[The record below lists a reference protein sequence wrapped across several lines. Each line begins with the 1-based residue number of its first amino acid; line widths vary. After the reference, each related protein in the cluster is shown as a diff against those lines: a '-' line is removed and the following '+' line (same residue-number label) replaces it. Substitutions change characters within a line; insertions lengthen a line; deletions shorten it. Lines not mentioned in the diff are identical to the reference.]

1 MSLPFKTILTVDAET
16 RWSSK
21 PTDWCE
27 DSFTLSKMTTE
38 SYIRDK
44 KFKAF
49 GVCIHEYGTDK
60 HTQWYKHEE
69 LPRIFSCYDWTKTAV
84 LAHNAMFDIGIMSM
98 IYGINPC
105 FIFDSLSMARAL
117 RGVEVGNSL
126 AKLAEEFELPPKGRA
141 VHSTDGLY
149 ELTPEI
155 EAELL
160 DYCKH
165 DVFLCEEV
173 FTRLLTGL
181 HGGGRIAP
189 AYPSKELRLI
199 DMTIR
204 VFTEPQLVLGVPM
217 LGEARDEE
225 NEKLQVA
232 LERCG
237 VSESE
242 LASNDQFA
250 LVLERMGQLPPTKKK
265 RPTIKTPNPVG
276 LNFAFA
282 KNDAH
287 FQQMLNGDNEDVA
300 LLCEARLRVKST
312 LERTRAQ
319 RFIDIASRGTMPV
332 PLAYYGAETGRWQ
345 AAKGGSINFQNMKR
359 GSFLRKAVMAPDG
372 YVIGVMDLS
381 QIEPRVIAWLAGYDV
396 MLEIFR
402 AGGDPYA
409 TFGAIMF
416 SIPGLN
422 AADHPLLRQSAKSAM
437 LGASYQ
443 LGWAAFSAQL
453 LVGFL
458 GAPPKRYTK
467 EEARQL
473 GVTSAAVKKFIENK
487 WHMEKMMEIAR
498 TCTDEE
504 LLIHCLAAKA
514 IIEKYR
520 ATAEPVVEFWG
531 FLQERLVAS
540 LIGGEEYE
548 YKGVL
553 TFKKE
558 EIVLVNGMS
567 LKYPNIEIRKDERGR
582 SEYWYGLG
590 DKKQKL
596 YAGRLANNVTQALA
610 RIVMSDG
617 MLRIAKKRRVVG
629 SVHDEALTLL
639 PEATAV
645 PDLAWMKEQMVM
657 EPKWMPGIPL
667 NAGGGFHK
675 RYGLAK
681 N

>member
-1 MSLPFKTILTVDAET
+1 M
-16 RWSSK
+16 
-21 PTDWCE
+21 
-27 DSFTLSKMTTE
+27 
-38 SYIRDK
+38 
-44 KFKAF
+44 
-49 GVCIHEYGTDK
+49 
-60 HTQWYKHEE
+60 
-69 LPRIFSCYDWTKTAV
+69 
-84 LAHNAMFDIGIMSM
+84 
-98 IYGINPC
+98 
-105 FIFDSLSMARAL
+105 
-117 RGVEVGNSL
+117 
-126 AKLAEEFELPPKGRA
+126 
-141 VHSTDGLY
+141 
-149 ELTPEI
+149 
-155 EAELL
+155 
-160 DYCKH
+160 
-165 DVFLCEEV
+165 
-173 FTRLLTGL
+173 
-181 HGGGRIAP
+181 
-189 AYPSKELRLI
+189 
-199 DMTIR
+199 
-204 VFTEPQLVLGVPM
+204 
-217 LGEARDEE
+217 
-225 NEKLQVA
+225 
-232 LERCG
+232 
-237 VSESE
+237 
-242 LASNDQFA
+242 
-250 LVLERMGQLPPTKKK
+250 
-265 RPTIKTPNPVG
+265 
-276 LNFAFA
+276 
-282 KNDAH
+282 
-287 FQQMLNGDNEDVA
+287 
-300 LLCEARLRVKST
+300 
-312 LERTRAQ
+312 
-319 RFIDIASRGTMPV
+319 
-332 PLAYYGAETGRWQ
+332 
-345 AAKGGSINFQNMKR
+345 
-359 GSFLRKAVMAPDG
+359 
-372 YVIGVMDLS
+372 
-381 QIEPRVIAWLAGYDV
+381 
-396 MLEIFR
+396 
-402 AGGDPYA
+402 
-409 TFGAIMF
+409 
-416 SIPGLN
+416 
-422 AADHPLLRQSAKSAM
+422 
-437 LGASYQ
+437 
-443 LGWAAFSAQL
+443 
-453 LVGFL
+453 
-458 GAPPKRYTK
+458 
-467 EEARQL
+467 